1 MPSIASFFGLEEP
14 SPEAISLVRKLSLLM
29 PAFAASFTI
38 STTFWMIYI
47 AESLGGG
54 DYIAGLTL
62 VGVLVVIQLI
72 IQTLLDYPTGAL
84 GDHIGQRYVIASAL
98 LCYAV
103 AFWTTSIVTEDS
115 PFFMFVIIYVAM
127 GFGASQESGAWGAWF
142 DNNYRVA
149 VPNDKDRKQYGM
161 LMGRVSFVF
170 EVVATL
176 VLIPGA
182 WLALL
187 FARKW
192 VFQLQAILAVIL
204 AFVVILVVR
213 DFAEVEEKR
222 KKEKEESDR
231 SYITVLKDGVR
242 FLVSDRFVMLT
253 TLGTVVMF
261 SAGMIWWQLLLF
273 PLYFTYLITDVAVS
287 SYRTMAFVPNAI
299 AQERSGI
306 WSRRFDPVKW
316 IPRFRFMQFCGVL
329 FYLAVAFLTFIF
341 PAPAASSEI
350 LRLVIPFTDL
360 AIIEMPAASVLPMV
374 ILLMIFSA
382 QDFFGA
388 FANILTQRVMIDVI
402 PNRIRNSM
410 YSLQPTL
417 IILLSIPL
425 IAFFGWFIPIYG
437 FPYTFVLLGVIALIG
452 TIIIKIGFD
461 YPIPKSEDLDQILS
475 VDDSIPSEEFKDME
489 AFEPVEFEDGM

>member
-1 MPSIASFFGLEEP
+1 MPNIASFFGLEEP

-29 PAFAASFTI
+29 PAFAASFMI

-62 VGVLVVIQLI
+62 VGVLVVIQLV

-103 AFWTTSIVTEDS
+103 AFYATSIVTEDS
-115 PFFMFVIIYVAM
+115 PFFMFVIIYVMM
-127 GFGASQESGAWGAWF
+127 GLGASQESGAWGAWF

-149 VPNDKDRKQYGM
+149 VPNDVDRKQYGM
-161 LMGRVSFVF
+161 LMGRVNFVF

-182 WLALL
+182 WLALI
-187 FARKW
+187 FARTW
-192 VFQLQAILAVIL
+192 VFQIQSVLAVLL
-204 AFVVILVVR
+204 AVVVIFVVR
-213 DFAEVEEKR
+213 DFPEVEEAR
-222 KKEKEESDR
+222 KKEKDESDT
-231 SYITVLKDGVR
+231 SYVSILKDGVR
-242 FLVSDRFVMLT
+242 FLVSDKFVMFS

-261 SAGMIWWQLLLF
+261 SAGMVWWQLLLF
-273 PLYFTYLITDVAVS
+273 PLYFTYLLTDVAVS

-306 WSRRFDPVKW
+306 WSRKFDPVKW

-329 FYLAVAFLTFIF
+329 FYLAVAFLTFTF
-341 PAPAASSEI
+341 PAPSSSGEI

-360 AIIEMPAASVLPMV
+360 AIIEMPAASVLPMA
-374 ILLMIFSA
+374 LLLIIFGTV
-382 QDFFGA
+382 DFFGA

-417 IILLSIPL
+417 TIILSIPL
-425 IAFFGWFIPIYG
+425 IAFFGWFIPLYG
-437 FPYTFVLLGVIALIG
+437 FSYTFLLLGLIALIG
-452 TIIIKIGFD
+452 TLLIKKGFG
-461 YPIPKSEDLDQILS
+461 YPIPKAEDLDQLLS
-475 VDDSIPSEEFKDME
+475 VVDDSIPSEEFEDMKSYG
-489 AFEPVEFEDGM
+489 PVEFDD